1 MAVNHTVTAPSGEE
15 VPYGFHKPEVV
26 PKFWRDKY
34 EKEAHKYWN
43 QFYKRNG
50 GNFFKDRH
58 WIDREFEEI
67 SASYSANGEAEAG
80 SSPPSYIK
88 ALEVGSGVGNT
99 VFPLLELNPKLFF
112 YAIDFAA
119 HAIDLLKQ
127 RAEYAA
133 TGRCSGH
140 VVDVVKDDLPAE
152 ITPGSLDIAMM
163 IFVLSAISPQHFD
176 QVIAKLA
183 KVIKP
188 GGVILFRDYAVG
200 DLAQQR
206 FDGKEAA
213 PQKIE
218 ENFYV
223 RSDGTRAYYFSE
235 EYLCALMSRNGFETR
250 ECVVVEKLVE
260 NRKQK
265 SEMRRLWIQGKFV
278 RSSDSVSPSSSEQ
291 VPS

>member
-1 MAVNHTVTAPSGEE
+1 M
-15 VPYGFHKPEVV
+15 
-26 PKFWRDKY
+26 
-34 EKEAHKYWN
+34 
-43 QFYKRNG
+43 
-50 GNFFKDRH
+50 
-58 WIDREFEEI
+58 
-67 SASYSANGEAEAG
+67 
-80 SSPPSYIK
+80 
-88 ALEVGSGVGNT
+88 
-99 VFPLLELNPKLFF
+99 
-112 YAIDFAA
+112 
-119 HAIDLLKQ
+119 
-127 RAEYAA
+127 
-133 TGRCSGH
+133 
-140 VVDVVKDDLPAE
+140 
-152 ITPGSLDIAMM
+152 
-163 IFVLSAISPQHFD
+163 
-176 QVIAKLA
+176 
-183 KVIKP
+183 
-188 GGVILFRDYAVG
+188 FRDYAVG